1 MCTAALAVR
10 GSLDPGAGTGAAHQ
24 GRQGTEEAPGTRGQR
39 RGSQAAPEAGT
50 AERGRNLR
58 AGGTA
63 GRHHPVGT
71 GQDTGVG

>member
-50 AERGRNLR
+50 AERGSNRR
-58 AGGTA
+58 AEGTA
-63 GRHHPVGT
+63 GRRRPAGT
-71 GQDTGVG
+71 GRGTGAG